1 MVVELV
7 EEELLLMVV
16 WLVLA
21 VTALTLGMVVDRM
34 GVQVEMM
41 VERIIRLGKASLV
54 MCLVVCLATCLVT
67 CLVAFLDTFLVMFV
81 NVRINDLK
89 YPPHWRL
96 G

>member
-1 MVVELV
+1 MEE

-41 VERIIRLGKASLV
+41 VERIIRLGRASLV
-54 MCLVVCLATCLVT
+54 SVG
-67 CLVAFLDTFLVMFV
+67 
-81 NVRINDLK
+81 INDL
-89 YPPHWRL
+89 
-96 G
+96 

>member
-7 EEELLLMVV
+7 EEELLLTVV

-41 VERIIRLGKASLV
+41 VERIIRLGIASLV
-54 MCLVVCLATCLVT
+54 SVG
-67 CLVAFLDTFLVMFV
+67 
-81 NVRINDLK
+81 INDL
-89 YPPHWRL
+89 
-96 G
+96 

>member
-16 WLVLA
+16 WLVAWLVLA

-41 VERIIRLGKASLV
+41 VERIIRLGIASLV
-54 MCLVVCLATCLVT
+54 SVG
-67 CLVAFLDTFLVMFV
+67 
-81 NVRINDLK
+81 INDL
-89 YPPHWRL
+89 
-96 G
+96 

>member
-7 EEELLLMVV
+7 EEEEESLLMVV

-41 VERIIRLGKASLV
+41 VERIIRLGIASLV
-54 MCLVVCLATCLVT
+54 SVG
-67 CLVAFLDTFLVMFV
+67 
-81 NVRINDLK
+81 INDL
-89 YPPHWRL
+89 
-96 G
+96 